1 MNIVAQAVAD
11 HTDVPIVA
19 LCEGPIVYPEM
30 LAGSLGLDPARLD
43 VASVGLNHGS
53 WSVRHTYDG
62 EPLVPILRQAWEERE
77 ADPDYNRY
85 LRRMLWLTAVLG
97 AVPSGYFQYY
107 YFEREI
113 LAELQRKATTRA
125 EDILA
130 SVPDYWEHYAEQA
143 DADEPRLDPRR
154 SRGGIHEL
162 ELAIDCMDAIY
173 NDRGD
178 VMPVNVPNHGS
189 VPGLPDS
196 LVVETVGRCDAAG
209 IHTERMPALPV
220 HLMGLVESL
229 GYYQQAA
236 ADAAWDGDDRDAVRA
251 LASHPLVRSVEVAE
265 SLYAEMA
272 HAHRDHLPDRLLP
285 A

>member
-1 MNIVAQAVAD
+1 
-11 HTDVPIVA
+11 
-19 LCEGPIVYPEM
+19 
-30 LAGSLGLDPARLD
+30 
-43 VASVGLNHGS
+43 
-53 WSVRHTYDG
+53 
-62 EPLVPILRQAWEERE
+62 
-77 ADPDYNRY
+77 
-85 LRRMLWLTAVLG
+85 MLWMTAVLG
-97 AVPSGYFQYY
+97 SVPSGYFQYY

-113 LAELQRKATTRA
+113 LAELQDKATTRA

-143 DADEPRLDPRR
+143 RADEPRLDPRR

-178 VMPVNVPNHGS
+178 VMPVNVPNQGS

-209 IHTERMPALPV
+209 VHAERMPALPD

-236 ADAAWDGDDRDAVRA
+236 ADAAWGGDDRDAVRA
-251 LASHPLVRSVEVAE
+251 LASHPLVRSLEGAE